1 METVMRK
8 VAIWGICL
16 VLFVCSADLWAQRGG
31 SSPRGIEITPFIGYQ
46 FAGSVPVSN
55 GKFDLKDSEDYGLSL
70 DIPLPMREGVQLE
83 LLYIRMDTR
92 MEISKYS
99 YGVVTERETFDMTV
113 DYWQIGGLNVFQM
126 PGSNVAPFGG
136 LTLGA
141 SHFKPKGTARGDE
154 WFFSATL
161 GAGVKIYASER
172 IGIRLQGRLL
182 MPFQWGGGG
191 LWCGTGG
198 CSVGVGTSSVFLQ
211 GDLSAGLMIVL

>member
-1 METVMRK
+1 METVLRK
-8 VAIWGICL
+8 ATIWGICC
-16 VLFVCSADLWAQRGG
+16 VLFVCSVDLWAQRSG

-46 FAGSVPVSN
+46 FAGSVPFSN

-70 DIPLPMREGVQLE
+70 DIPLPMREGAQLE
-83 LLYIRMDTR
+83 LLYIRMETR
-92 MEISKYS
+92 MEISRYS
-99 YGVVTERETFDMTV
+99 YGVVTEKETFDMSV

-126 PGSNVAPFGG
+126 PGSSVAPFGG

-141 SHFKPKGTARGDE
+141 SHFKPKDTARGDE

-198 CSVGVGTSSVFLQ
+198 CSIGVGTSSVFLQ
-211 GDLSAGLMIVL
+211 GDFSAGLMIVL